1 MDIPA
6 QSCPGVWV
14 IPTNILLLSQKQE
27 GGGLSFWSACFHH
40 IPPLIDPYPLSPFQ
54 ADTTSSAFLG
64 GGGLSPRCGDT
75 CRWGTP
81 MCRDNLHGVP
91 VLQLLTP
98 FTKGRPQ
105 NHFIAS
111 WVSTT
116 PSRDRF

>member
-14 IPTNILLLSQKQE
+14 IPTNVLLLSQKQE
-27 GGGLSFWSACFHH
+27 GGGLSFRLACFHH
-40 IPPLIDPYPLSPFQ
+40 IPPLINPYPLGPFR

-64 GGGLSPRCGDT
+64 GG
-75 CRWGTP
+75 TP
-81 MCRDNLHGVP
+81 MCRDDLHGVP